1 MNRSHGRESSSLD
14 RSPGC
19 SVARDTVADERR
31 ETRRERRGER
41 GIEGEEKKDTG
52 ATNPNRILN
61 GWHNVSLKL
70 CWNRSNSVTARLAES
85 CAAL

>member
-1 MNRSHGRESSSLD
+1 
-14 RSPGC
+14 
-19 SVARDTVADERR
+19 VADERR
-31 ETRRERRGER
+31 ETRREKRGER

-70 CWNRSNSVTARLAES
+70 C
-85 CAAL
+85 